1 MKRREFLATGVF
13 VGTLATAGCL
23 GWFRSNGSDDEADG
37 GTDDESDADSASDQS
52 EDDDGD
58 PDSDQGT
65 DDEDEQEGNEGIDE
79 DENGTEDD
87 EQEDVDDELYP
98 DEEDMEIDRD
108 HYDEPESR
116 ETTGRDDDD
125 VEIEATYDV
134 DDIGNF
140 TISGTV
146 TNVSDE
152 PIDAVDLDL
161 SVYNPEDEHLW
172 GETVG
177 VEDLDSGASEK
188 FEGGWAA
195 DEERGEVDHVEI
207 VPTVYDY
214 VDDETE
220 D

>member
-13 VGTLATAGCL
+13 VGTIATAGCL
-23 GWFRSNGSDDEADG
+23 SWFGSNESNSDADENTDG
-37 GTDDESDADSASDQS
+37 ESDADSASDQS

-65 DDEDEQEGNEGIDE
+65 GDEGEQEDDIDK
-79 DENGTEDD
+79 NGTEDD
-87 EQEDVDDELYP
+87 EQDDTDDELYP
-98 DEEDMEIDRD
+98 DEEDTEIDRD
-108 HYDEPESR
+108 QYDEPEQR
-116 ETTGRDDDD
+116 ETTERDDDD

-134 DDIGNF
+134 DDMGNL

-152 PIDAVDLDL
+152 PIDAVDLNL
-161 SVYNPEDEHLW
+161 SVYDPEDEYLW
-172 GETVG
+172 GEIVG
-177 VEDLDSGASEK
+177 VEDLDSGAREA

-214 VDDETE
+214 ADDETE